1 MYVERFYLT
10 EDIPEIIKLGQQHV
24 DRLYPD
30 PEEVVRRPI
39 KVEPPMIHSNPNVHG
54 PLKAT
59 KKWYTQEKQK
69 AMCQYA
75 ESKAEAERETIQLLA
90 ERDRIRKILPTLDP
104 TKRKDVKRIA
114 ALNCRLNVI
123 NTYLESYQVQYG
135 LDIKELEYGSKMK
148 RLLNKG
154 KQKVKKFAKKVKK
167 TLNAHTDIVTAV
179 ASAATAV
186 FVAVFTK
193 LLL

>member
-75 ESKAEAERETIQLLA
+75 ETKAEAERETFHLW
-90 ERDRIRKILPTLDP
+90 RKNLSTLDP

-123 NTYLESYQVQYG
+123 STYLESYQVQYG
-135 LDIKELEYGSKMK
+135 LDIKELEYGSKVK
-148 RLLNKG
+148 RFLNKG
-154 KQKVKKFAKKVKK
+154 KQKVKKFEKKVKK